1 MNKII
6 LASNSPRRKELLQRE
21 GIDFII
27 DASSIE
33 ETLDETLSIE
43 KRLELLAYSKGK
55 PIADKYP
62 NDLVISADTIVYHN
76 NKIIGKAID
85 EEDARR
91 ILTALSNDKHV
102 VYTAVAIFDQGECF
116 TFIDG
121 TEVYFKDI
129 TQMIDGY
136 IESLDWVG
144 KAGAYGI
151 QSGGS
156 IFVDYIVGDIDTVIG
171 LPVKRVAKIL
181 REKIQKNDRIL

>member
-33 ETLDETLSIE
+33 ETLDDTLPIE

-55 PIADKYP
+55 PIADKYQQ
-62 NDLVISADTIVYHN
+62 DIVISADTIVYHN
-76 NKIIGKAID
+76 NMIIGKAKD
-85 EEDARR
+85 EDEARS
-91 ILTALSNDKHV
+91 ILSHLSNDCHI
-102 VYTAVAIFDQGECF
+102 VYTAVAIFDKGECM
-116 TFIDG
+116 TFIDA

-129 TQMIDGY
+129 TNLIDDY
-136 IESLDWVG
+136 IKSNDWVG

-156 IFVDYIVGDIDTVIG
+156 IFVDYIIGDIDTVIG

-181 REKIQKNDRIL
+181 NKKIK